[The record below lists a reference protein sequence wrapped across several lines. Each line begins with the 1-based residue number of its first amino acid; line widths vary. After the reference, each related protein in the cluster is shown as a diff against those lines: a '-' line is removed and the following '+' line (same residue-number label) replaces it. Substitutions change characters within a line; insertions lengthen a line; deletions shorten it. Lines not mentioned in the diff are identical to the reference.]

1 MLGPQNI
8 KELLYDP
15 LVPLLSIHTKG
26 LKPRTQIHIYIPK
39 FTAVYSQE
47 PKVEAVRR
55 LLKASRQEVM
65 VARSRLLS
73 SGGGEMGYPLS

>member
-47 PKVEAVRR
+47 PKVEAIQVSLNR
-55 LLKASRQEVM
+55 
-65 VARSRLLS
+65 
-73 SGGGEMGYPLS
+73 